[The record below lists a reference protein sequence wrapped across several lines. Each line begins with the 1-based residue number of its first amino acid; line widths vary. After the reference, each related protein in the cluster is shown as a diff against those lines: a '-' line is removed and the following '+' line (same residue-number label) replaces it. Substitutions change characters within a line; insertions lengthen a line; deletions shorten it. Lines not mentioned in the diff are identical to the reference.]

1 MGLRYWKT
9 LYSAVFPDTWE
20 QDLQIADLLE
30 QDYEVWEV
38 AQALGCTNEAVY
50 ETVERVKTF
59 LFPGMTDEEIMAY
72 SPDDE

>member
-1 MGLRYWKT
+1 MCLKYYGTIY
-9 LYSAVFPDTWE
+9 AAEFPDTWE

-38 AQALGCTNEAVY
+38 AQALGCTHEAVY
-50 ETVERVKTF
+50 ETVERVKAF
-59 LFPGMTDEEIMAY
+59 LFPGMTDDEIMAY